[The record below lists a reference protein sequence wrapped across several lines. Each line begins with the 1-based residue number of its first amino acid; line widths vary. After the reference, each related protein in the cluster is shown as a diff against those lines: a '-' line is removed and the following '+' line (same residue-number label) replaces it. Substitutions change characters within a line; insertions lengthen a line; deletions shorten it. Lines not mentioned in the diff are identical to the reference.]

1 MINSGRRDI
10 IIIIEVEIKTVRY
23 SGSGMCVR
31 HIVGVSM
38 HLFMQLVMKH
48 VHRFYI
54 VRINS

>member
-1 MINSGRRDI
+1 MLNFDRRDI
-10 IIIIEVEIKTVRY
+10 TIIIEVEFKTVRY

-38 HLFMQLVMKH
+38 HLFMQLVIKH
-48 VHRFYI
+48 VYRFYI